1 VTGARSGQDDG
12 GQADREAESAA
23 GSVTFPRDEIWI
35 DMIQFDTRTADRLCE
50 GSAPRPGVP
59 A

>member
-1 VTGARSGQDDG
+1 
-12 GQADREAESAA
+12 
-23 GSVTFPRDEIWI
+23 VTFPRDEIWI